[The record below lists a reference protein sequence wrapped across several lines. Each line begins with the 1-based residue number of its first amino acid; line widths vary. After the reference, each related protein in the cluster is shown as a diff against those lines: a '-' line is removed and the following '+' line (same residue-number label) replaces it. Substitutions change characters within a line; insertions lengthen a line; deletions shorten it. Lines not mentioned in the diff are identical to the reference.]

1 MSIKKAIELLKNES
15 FTIET
20 IVPYLRELFDDYRIS
35 GGEPKKWLSGM
46 LKGINDNSQSYRVEI
61 FKTIVVNLSEWI
73 EIYKKI
79 KIDSLYEH
87 TKQYKEYCEIPDKK
101 QYKSDIN
108 LITQTDFEALY
119 NERRKEQMK
128 DGFFKKSFPLMTK
141 KVIKKRQDIYKADE
155 NGVPTLVERIP
166 GVSKKAFNTNNFN
179 ALCQAVWKYY
189 TGTKLMRISSEGR
202 YRGGIGYIKSP
213 NKGFA
218 DLHGMYKGRAVYI
231 ETKQRNEKH
240 LKSQHDFM
248 QWVRDGG
255 GIYHTVRSFEDMYLV
270 TQNILKEFEK

>member
-20 IVPYLRELFDDYRIS
+20 IVPYLRELFDDYRS
-35 GGEPKKWLSGM
+35 AGGEPKKWLSGM
-46 LKGINDNSQSYRVEI
+46 LMGISDNSHRYKPEI
-61 FKTIVVNLSEWI
+61 FEAIVIELTEWI
-73 EIYKKI
+73 EVQKKI
-79 KIDSLYEH
+79 GFDSLYH
-87 TKQYKEYCEIPDKK
+87 YTRQNKEYCEIPDKK

-108 LITQTDFEALY
+108 LITQAEFEALY
-119 NERRKEQMK
+119 NERRRQQMPV
-128 DGFFKKSFPLMTK
+128 GFFKKSWPLITT

-179 ALCQAVWKYY
+179 ALCQAVWQYY
-189 TGTKLMRISSEGR
+189 TGNVLKRISSEGK
-202 YRGGIGYIKSP
+202 YRVGVGFIPST

-240 LKSQHDFM
+240 LKSQQDFM

-270 TQNILKEFEK
+270 TQNILKEFSK

>member
-1 MSIKKAIELLKNES
+1 MSIKKAIELLKDES

-20 IVPYLRELFDDYRIS
+20 IVPYLRELFDDYRCE
-35 GGEPKKWLSGM
+35 GGDPKKWLSGM
-46 LKGINDNSQSYRVEI
+46 LMGINDNSHRYKPEI
-61 FKTIVVNLSEWI
+61 FEAIVIELTEWI
-73 EIYKKI
+73 EVQKKI
-79 KIDSLYEH
+79 GFDSLYH
-87 TKQYKEYCEIPDKK
+87 YTRQNKEYCEIPDKK

-108 LITQTDFEALY
+108 LITQTEFEALY
-119 NERRKEQMK
+119 NERRKQQMK
-128 DGFFKKSFPLMTK
+128 DGFFKKSWPLITT

-166 GVSKKAFNTNNFN
+166 GVSKRAFNTNNFN
-179 ALCQAVWKYY
+179 ALCQAVWEYY
-189 TGTKLMRISSEGR
+189 TGNVLKRISSEGK
-202 YRGGIGYIKSP
+202 YRVGVGFIPST

-240 LKSQHDFM
+240 LKSQQDFM

-270 TQNILKEFEK
+270 THEIINTIK